1 MHRSLVTLKLSGFL
15 DSAAQLSLSL
25 DSSTGYERQYIMK
38 KKEVPT
44 FDELMS
50 PTLQALK
57 QLGGSASIDE
67 LVPEIV
73 RLMGLPQEVADVPHG
88 TSGQTELEYRSAW
101 ARTYLRKAGF
111 IENSERGIW
120 ALTPN
125 GSQAEAVDGRQI
137 ARDIAR
143 QFQLERAADK
153 EPAEPAP
160 ADESDTGVSWQDKLL
175 AVLQAMD
182 PIAFERL
189 CQRVLRESGFIEVE
203 VTKRSGDGGIDGH
216 GTIRIG
222 GLISFNVLFQSKR
235 YKGNIG
241 PDIVRDFRGA
251 MVGRAD
257 KGMIIGTGGFTLEAR
272 REATRDG
279 APPIDLIDGRLLAEK
294 LKELKLGVKTNL
306 VEHIEV
312 LEDWFRSI

>member
-1 MHRSLVTLKLSGFL
+1 
-15 DSAAQLSLSL
+15 
-25 DSSTGYERQYIMK
+25 MK

-57 QLGGSASIDE
+57 RLGGSASIDE

-88 TSGQTELEYRSAW
+88 TSGRTELEYRSAW

-111 IENSERGIW
+111 LENSERGIW

-137 ARDIAR
+137 ARDIAK
-143 QFQLERAADK
+143 QFQAERTADT
-153 EPAEPAP
+153 EAEANT
-160 ADESDTGVSWQDKLL
+160 ADEPDAAVSWQDRLL
-175 AVLQAMD
+175 AVLQTMD
-182 PIAFERL
+182 PVAFERL
-189 CQRVLRESGFIEVE
+189 CQRLLRESGFIEVE
-203 VTKRSGDGGIDGH
+203 VTKRSGDGGIDGY

-257 KGMIIGTGGFTLEAR
+257 KGMIISTGGFTLEAR

-312 LEDWFRSI
+312 VEDWFRSI

>member
-1 MHRSLVTLKLSGFL
+1 
-15 DSAAQLSLSL
+15 
-25 DSSTGYERQYIMK
+25 MK

-44 FDELMS
+44 FDELMN

-57 QLGGSASIDE
+57 RLGGSGSIDE

-73 RLMGLPQEVADVPHG
+73 RLMELPREVADVPHG
-88 TSGQTELEYRSAW
+88 TTGRTELEYRAAW

-120 ALTPN
+120 ALTPD
-125 GSQAEAVDGRQI
+125 GTQVESVDGKQI
-137 ARDIAR
+137 ARDIAK
-143 QFQLERAADK
+143 QFQLERAADT
-153 EPAEPAP
+153 ESVEAP
-160 ADESDTGVSWQDKLL
+160 EADEPQTAISWQDRLIS
-175 AVLQAMD
+175 VLQTMD

-189 CQRVLRESGFIEVE
+189 CQRILRESGFIEVE

-241 PDIVRDFRGA
+241 PEIVRDFRGA

-257 KGMIIGTGGFTLEAR
+257 KGMIISTGGFTLEAR

-294 LKELKLGVKTNL
+294 LKELKLGIKTNL
-306 VEHIEV
+306 VEHVELV
-312 LEDWFRSI
+312 EDWFRSI

>member
-1 MHRSLVTLKLSGFL
+1 
-15 DSAAQLSLSL
+15 
-25 DSSTGYERQYIMK
+25 MK

-44 FDELMS
+44 FDELMD
-50 PTLQALK
+50 PTVQALK
-57 QLGGSASIDE
+57 RLGGSASIDE

-73 RLMGLPQEVADVPHG
+73 RLLNLPQEVADVPHG
-88 TSGQTELEYRSAW
+88 TTGRTELEYRSAW
-101 ARTYLRKAGF
+101 ARTYLRNAGF

-120 ALTPN
+120 ALTPE
-125 GSQAEAVDGRQI
+125 GAKTAAVDGRRI
-137 ARDIAR
+137 ARDVAKK
-143 QFQLERAADK
+143 FQSERTTDSESAGGPVAAED
-153 EPAEPAP
+153 AEVAL
-160 ADESDTGVSWQDKLL
+160 SWQDKLL
-175 AVLQAMD
+175 GVLQAMD

-189 CQRVLRESGFIEVE
+189 CQRILRESGFIEVE
-203 VTKRSGDGGIDGH
+203 VTKRSADGGIDGH

-241 PDIVRDFRGA
+241 PDTVRDFRGA

-257 KGMIIGTGGFTLEAR
+257 KGMIISTGGFTLEAR

-306 VEHIEV
+306 VEHVEV
-312 LEDWFRSI
+312 LDEWFRTI

>member
-1 MHRSLVTLKLSGFL
+1 
-15 DSAAQLSLSL
+15 
-25 DSSTGYERQYIMK
+25 MK
-38 KKEVPT
+38 KNVPT
-44 FDELMS
+44 FDELML

-57 QLGGSASIDE
+57 RLGGSASIDE

-73 RLMGLPQEVADVPHG
+73 RLLELPQEVADVPHG
-88 TSGQTELEYRSAW
+88 STGRTELEYRSAW
-101 ARTYLRKAGF
+101 ARTYLRKAGL

-120 ALTPN
+120 ALTPA
-125 GSQAEAVDGRQI
+125 GSKSESVDGRKI
-137 ARDIAR
+137 ARDVAK
-143 QFQLERAADK
+143 QFQAERPGADPKGEPTAPDEAEAAI
-153 EPAEPAP
+153 A
-160 ADESDTGVSWQDKLL
+160 WQDKLL

-203 VTKRSGDGGIDGH
+203 VTKRSGDGGIDGY
-216 GTIRIG
+216 GTIRLG

-235 YKGNIG
+235 FKGNIG
-241 PDIVRDFRGA
+241 PDTVRDFRGA

-257 KGMIIGTGGFTLEAR
+257 KGLIISTGGFTLEAR

-294 LKELKLGVKTNL
+294 LKELKLGVRTTVIEQ
-306 VEHIEV
+306 VEIVE
-312 LEDWFRSI
+312 EWFRTI

>member
-1 MHRSLVTLKLSGFL
+1 
-15 DSAAQLSLSL
+15 
-25 DSSTGYERQYIMK
+25 MK

-44 FDELMS
+44 FDELMN

-57 QLGGSASIDE
+57 RLGGSASIDE
-67 LVPEIV
+67 LVLEIV
-73 RLMGLPQEVADVPHG
+73 RLLELPQEVADVPHG
-88 TSGQTELEYRSAW
+88 ATGRTELEYRAAW
-101 ARTYLRKAGF
+101 ARTYLRKSGF

-120 ALTPN
+120 ALTPD
-125 GSQAEAVDGRQI
+125 GTQVETIDGRKI
-137 ARDIAR
+137 ARDIAK
-143 QFQLERAADK
+143 QFQLERAGDSESVEAPEADQ
-153 EPAEPAP
+153 PQTAI
-160 ADESDTGVSWQDKLL
+160 SWQDRLIS
-175 AVLQAMD
+175 VLQAMD

-189 CQRVLRESGFIEVE
+189 CQRILRESGFIEVE

-241 PDIVRDFRGA
+241 PEIVRDFRGA

-257 KGMIIGTGGFTLEAR
+257 KGLLISTGGFTLEAR

-294 LKELKLGVKTNL
+294 LKDLKLGVKTNL
-306 VEHIEV
+306 VEHVEV
-312 LEDWFRSI
+312 VEDWFRSI

>member
-1 MHRSLVTLKLSGFL
+1 
-15 DSAAQLSLSL
+15 
-25 DSSTGYERQYIMK
+25 MK
-38 KKEVPT
+38 KKDVPQ
-44 FDELMS
+44 FDELMN

-73 RLMGLPQEVADVPHG
+73 RLVGLPQEITEIPHG
-88 TSGQTELEYRSAW
+88 SSGRSELEYRSSW
-101 ARTYLRKAGF
+101 ARTYLRKAGLL
-111 IENSERGIW
+111 ENSERGIW
-120 ALTPN
+120 ALTPK

-137 ARDIAR
+137 AREIAKH
-143 QFQLERAADK
+143 FQVKRSK
-153 EPAEPAP
+153 TSGKPEPTTA
-160 ADESDTGVSWQDKLL
+160 TWQDRLL
-175 AVLQAMD
+175 AVLQSMD

-189 CQRVLRESGFIEVE
+189 CQRILRESGFVEVE
-203 VTKRSGDGGIDGH
+203 VTKRSGDGGIDGY
-216 GTIRIG
+216 GTIRLG

-241 PDIVRDFRGA
+241 PEAVRDFRGA

-257 KGMIIGTGGFTLEAR
+257 KGVLISTGGFTLEAR

-279 APPIDLIDGRLLAEK
+279 APPVVLIDGQLLAEK

-312 LEDWFRSI
+312 VEEWFRSI

>member
-1 MHRSLVTLKLSGFL
+1 MRKT
-15 DSAAQLSLSL
+15 
-25 DSSTGYERQYIMK
+25 
-38 KKEVPT
+38 EVPT
-44 FDELMS
+44 FDELME
-50 PTLQALK
+50 PTVQALK
-57 QLGGSASIDE
+57 RLGGSASIDE

-73 RLMGLPQEVADVPHG
+73 GLLGLSQEVAEVPHG
-88 TSGQTELEYRSAW
+88 ATGRTELEYRSAW
-101 ARTYLRKAGF
+101 ARTYLRKVGL

-120 ALTPN
+120 ALTPEGAKSN
-125 GSQAEAVDGRQI
+125 TVDGRQI
-137 ARDIAR
+137 ARDVAK
-143 QFQLERAADK
+143 QFQSERATDNESAG
-153 EPAEPAP
+153 EPTAEEP
-160 ADESDTGVSWQDKLL
+160 ETELSWQDKLIS
-175 AVLQAMD
+175 VLQDMD

-189 CQRVLRESGFIEVE
+189 CQRILRESGFIEVE
-203 VTKRSGDGGIDGH
+203 VTKRSGDGGIDGF

-257 KGMIIGTGGFTLEAR
+257 KGMIISTGGFTLEAR

-279 APPIDLIDGRLLAEK
+279 APPIDLIDGRLLADK

-306 VEHIEV
+306 VEHVEV
-312 LEDWFRSI
+312 LGEWFRTI

>member
-1 MHRSLVTLKLSGFL
+1 
-15 DSAAQLSLSL
+15 
-25 DSSTGYERQYIMK
+25 MK
-38 KKEVPT
+38 KKDVPQ
-44 FDELMS
+44 FDELMN

-57 QLGGSASIDE
+57 RLGGSASIDE

-73 RLMGLPQEVADVPHG
+73 RLLGLPQEITEILHG
-88 TSGQTELEYRSAW
+88 SSGRSELEYRSAW
-101 ARTYLRKAGF
+101 ARTYLRKAGLLD
-111 IENSERGIW
+111 NSERGIW
-120 ALTPN
+120 ALTPK

-137 ARDIAR
+137 AREIEKH
-143 QFQLERAADK
+143 FQVKRSK
-153 EPAEPAP
+153 TSGKPEPTTA
-160 ADESDTGVSWQDKLL
+160 TWQDRLL
-175 AVLQAMD
+175 AVLQSMD

-189 CQRVLRESGFIEVE
+189 CQRILRESGFVEVE
-203 VTKRSGDGGIDGH
+203 VTKRSGDGGIDGY
-216 GTIRIG
+216 GTIRLG

-241 PDIVRDFRGA
+241 PEAVRDFRGA

-257 KGMIIGTGGFTLEAR
+257 KGVLISTGGFTLEAR

-279 APPIDLIDGRLLAEK
+279 APPVVLIDGQLLAEK

-312 LEDWFRSI
+312 VEEWFRSI

>member
-1 MHRSLVTLKLSGFL
+1 
-15 DSAAQLSLSL
+15 
-25 DSSTGYERQYIMK
+25 MK

-44 FDELMS
+44 FDELMD
-50 PTLQALK
+50 PTVQALRH
-57 QLGGSASIDE
+57 LGGSASIDE
-67 LVPEIV
+67 LVPAIV
-73 RLMGLPQEVADVPHG
+73 RLVGLPQEVADVPHG
-88 TSGQTELEYRSAW
+88 TTGRTELEYRSAW
-101 ARTYLRKAGF
+101 ARTYLRKAGL

-120 ALTPN
+120 ALTPE
-125 GSQAEAVDGRQI
+125 GAKDRTVDGRQI
-137 ARDIAR
+137 ARDVAK
-143 QFQLERAADK
+143 QFQSERATDNESTGA
-153 EPAEPAP
+153 PVAEATE
-160 ADESDTGVSWQDKLL
+160 AALTWHDKLL
-175 AVLQAMD
+175 AVLHAMD

-189 CQRVLRESGFIEVE
+189 CQRILRESGFIEVE

-257 KGMIIGTGGFTLEAR
+257 KGMIISTGGFTLEAR

-279 APPIDLIDGRLLAEK
+279 APPLDLIDGRLLAEK

-306 VEHIEV
+306 VEHVEV
-312 LEDWFRSI
+312 LDEWFRTI